1 MNKNIILLIVFSI
14 SLILQVQTIIIVS
27 DFVYAPHIGNQRCTG
42 IGENSYIYP
51 GIRSYAMSWFISE
64 DFVNQYIYVFGG
76 LGYDENDEASMK
88 IIIIILNSIQN
99 YFSITK

>member
-1 MNKNIILLIVFSI
+1 
-14 SLILQVQTIIIVS
+14 
-27 DFVYAPHIGNQRCTG
+27 
-42 IGENSYIYP
+42 
-51 GIRSYAMSWFISE
+51 MSWFISE